1 MEYGADFPL
10 SRHGSQ
16 SVAPNPLSNE
26 TLDLTQ
32 VLGGVI
38 VLAAIGIV
46 VRSAGASAGEE
57 LAESAA
63 ETDAT

>member
-1 MEYGADFPL
+1 M
-10 SRHGSQ
+10 
-16 SVAPNPLSNE
+16 APNPLSNE

-46 VRSAGASAGEE
+46 VRSAGASAREE

-63 ETDAT
+63 ETDAP